1 MSKQIDFD
9 RAFPK
14 TPEAI
19 HRAVELGFRRGRRAA
34 KLRHRRIALMSVAA
48 GLILII
54 GVAILS
60 SSFFAA
66 PRNHRPTDVLS
77 QPSLSPSAEAPATP
91 SPSPDSSAA
100 PASNLSF
107 KTLALNDLVYCGSDV
122 SVEGLSY
129 FHLTPSCEGI
139 SSEHSATLPLM
150 GAISLYRLPCPL
162 CVRPDALSQEADICR
177 LMQWQTV
184 YATAYG
190 HAYHSDIVC
199 SGMYNDSALSTLDA
213 LLLGKEPCLT
223 CAPRQEFMMTLSG
236 EPLDPE
242 QPVYFSAEN
251 CYYHTSKDC
260 AAVREQPS
268 TEGAF
273 NCIMAGLFP
282 CPLCT
287 LPQYTSELK
296 CKDDIRGSVYTS
308 ADESD
313 ACFHLMAECENAVN
327 PSSTDL
333 SAAIEMGK
341 MACPDC
347 FTTVFA
353 TEGGVYYHTQSDCMS
368 MLCAS
373 PMLIPQALEMGK
385 QPCPICVLHTES
397 ESFAVDCDD
406 LSQNVQ

>member
-19 HRAVELGFRRGRRAA
+19 HRAVELGFRRGRQAA

-77 QPSLSPSAEAPATP
+77 QPSLSPSAEASATP

-100 PASNLSF
+100 PASSLSF
-107 KTLALNDLVYCGSDV
+107 KTLALDDLVYCGSDV
-122 SVEGLSY
+122 SVEGFTY

-150 GAISLYRLPCPL
+150 GAIYLYRLPCPL
-162 CVRPDALSQEADICR
+162 CVRLDALSQEADICR
-177 LMQWQTV
+177 LKQWQAV
-184 YATAYG
+184 GATAYG
-190 HAYHSDIVC
+190 RYYHSDSQC
-199 SGMYNDSALSTLDA
+199 SGMKNPSLIPTLDA
-213 LLLGKEPCLT
+213 LLLGKDACPVCE
-223 CAPRQEFMMTLSG
+223 PRQEFMMTLSG

-242 QPVYFSAEN
+242 QPVYFSVEN
-251 CYYHTSKDC
+251 CYYHISKDC

-268 TEGAF
+268 TEEAF

-296 CKDDIRGSVYTS
+296 CRDDIRGSVYVS
-308 ADESD
+308 AGENDP
-313 ACFHLMAECENAVN
+313 CFHLMAECENAVN

-341 MACPDC
+341 IACPDC

-353 TEGGVYYHTQSDCMS
+353 TEGGVYYHTQSDCMA
-368 MLCAS
+368 MHFAS

-385 QPCPICVLHTES
+385 QPCPICVLHTQS
-397 ESFAVDCDD
+397 ESHGVDCDEMSED
-406 LSQNVQ
+406 VQ